1 MAETTL
7 HFSIW
12 MIPQLLLTMVMIQN
26 IYDSALYYANTER
39 HMKYPNKTTT
49 SIQQVVEQPEIYMVG
64 QCIDALTISY
74 TNKTIKTCCDHR
86 LTLVKVLLQLDNR
99 LPYQCYIILYTL
111 AEIQHI
117 V

>member
-1 MAETTL
+1 MKQTIKVAETTL

-49 SIQQVVEQPEIYMVG
+49 SIQQVVDQPEIYMVG
-64 QCIDALTISY
+64 QC
-74 TNKTIKTCCDHR
+74 HR
-86 LTLVKVLLQLDNR
+86 QMRINYIIAKLELNVYGNFLLQ
-99 LPYQCYIILYTL
+99 ILLMMTWKLKMY
-111 AEIQHI
+111 
-117 V
+117 

>member
-1 MAETTL
+1 MRGCKRVPLILYDQPLNYLKNINCAKYETFQFQPMHDIANHIQHIL
-7 HFSIW
+7 NE
-12 MIPQLLLTMVMIQN
+12 IPEHIDKKKRQ
-26 IYDSALYYANTER
+26 
-39 HMKYPNKTTT
+39 KF
-49 SIQQVVEQPEIYMVG
+49 
-64 QCIDALTISY
+64 IDALTISY

-99 LPYQCYIILYTL
+99 LPYQCYIILHTL